1 MNDLNVRKR
10 RRPRMSLSFLP
21 TMLTLGNGTCGM
33 VSIAMAYN
41 TALPWS
47 VENKLFTAGC
57 LIFAGMLFD
66 AFDGWAARATK
77 HTSEFGG
84 QLDSLCDAITFGVAP
99 AVLIWQYS
107 NVLPLRV
114 IYPIGVLFT
123 LCTILRL
130 ARFNVETPSDDAE
143 DHAFF
148 EGLPSPAAAGTIA
161 TFAIATPELA
171 AQQNLIENPNLQH
184 LAATVLASCQY
195 LLPALAVL
203 LAYLMVS
210 RFRYEHF
217 VPKWLGGHWT
227 PFQIGL
233 ALFAIMAIVVVKE
246 LALPM
251 MFCYYAFE
259 SPIRSWLH
267 PPQSARANH

>member
-1 MNDLNVRKR
+1 MSYRAARKR

-21 TMLTLGNGTCGM
+21 TMLTLGNGACGM
-33 VSIAMAYN
+33 ASIAMAYN
-41 TALPWS
+41 SELNWS
-47 VENKLFTAGC
+47 TENKLFAAGC

-77 HTSEFGG
+77 QTSEFGA

-99 AVLIWQYS
+99 AVLVWQYS

-143 DHAFF
+143 DHAYF

-161 TFAIATPELA
+161 TFAIATPELSGMQTSVA
-171 AQQNLIENPNLQH
+171 DPHTQE

-195 LLPALAVL
+195 LLPALAVI

-217 VPKWLGGHWT
+217 VPKWLGGHWS

-233 ALFAIMAIVVVKE
+233 ALFAIMTVVVVKE
-246 LALPM
+246 LALPL

-259 SPIRSWLH
+259 SPIRNWMRL
-267 PPQSARANH
+267 PESARASG